1 MRKEEFKTHLL
12 PVKGKIYRLAL
23 TMLSSRTEAEDTVQ
37 DVYVKLWN
45 MRQTLAE
52 YKSIEA
58 LAVTITK
65 NLCIDKLRSY
75 RSRNQNDGGLEVMTL
90 AGSERYNPEQQAE
103 LNESMERVQSIIN
116 RLPDQQRMVLHLR
129 DIEQYTYDEIE
140 KMADMKRNN
149 IRVMLS
155 RARKTVRNKYFKQQI
170 MKIEKVNQLI
180 SKYESGETSL
190 EEEQKLRAYFK
201 SENIPKE
208 LKPQADL
215 FRKYDEIR
223 AVESSEKF
231 NPLAKIDLE
240 EEAENSPLK
249 KGEGIT
255 AGNSRGLLE
264 SGTNISTKFTWL
276 LRIAAGF
283 ILMLIGFAAG
293 QFLDN
298 EDYASTQQV
307 AQLERE
313 VQQMKRAL
321 MNTGNYQQASAGER
335 LSAVNISAQIPV
347 NDSQLDQQITDILIY
362 TLNNDESVNVRL
374 AAAEALFRFSN
385 EPPIKRALTASLN
398 KQQDPLVQI
407 TLIDMLVELRATNA
421 INEMKKMLVNSNTQE
436 LVRKRLQTGIAEL
449 QT

>member
-1 MRKEEFKTHLL
+1 
-12 PVKGKIYRLAL
+12 
-23 TMLSSRTEAEDTVQ
+23 
-37 DVYVKLWN
+37 
-45 MRQTLAE
+45 
-52 YKSIEA
+52 
-58 LAVTITK
+58 
-65 NLCIDKLRSY
+65 
-75 RSRNQNDGGLEVMTL
+75 
-90 AGSERYNPEQQAE
+90 
-103 LNESMERVQSIIN
+103 
-116 RLPDQQRMVLHLR
+116 
-129 DIEQYTYDEIE
+129 
-140 KMADMKRNN
+140 
-149 IRVMLS
+149 
-155 RARKTVRNKYFKQQI
+155 
-170 MKIEKVNQLI
+170 MKIEKINQLI

-240 EEAENSPLK
+240 EEVENSLLK

-255 AGNSRGLLE
+255 AGNSRGLLK

-283 ILMLIGFAAG
+283 ILLLIGFAAG

-335 LSAVNISAQIPV
+335 LSAINASTRLPAGEQQP
-347 NDSQLDQQITDILIY
+347 DQQITDILIY
-362 TLNNDESVNVRL
+362 TMNNDQTVNVRI
-374 AAAEALFRFSN
+374 AAAEALFRFSDDVRIN
-385 EPPIKRALTASLN
+385 NALVNALS
-398 KQQDPLVQI
+398 QQDDPLMQL
-407 TLIDMLVELRATNA
+407 TLINMLVELKAKHA
-421 INEMKKMLVNSNTQE
+421 VNEMEKLLVSADTRDI
-436 LVRKRLQTGIAEL
+436 VRDRLKTGIA
-449 QT
+449 QIKA